1 MERFATTRGKVKDVT
16 ANGGLAELAKKYFD
30 NVESTGENAF
40 TGSHGIMK
48 SIEAHYKGDALIV
61 EVDNEKPD
69 FSNPESMKA
78 AREDRLRWTQF
89 LDESTGYDSKKR
101 GDKAKEWGK
110 KANKAKSSIS
120 AAKHFMTMAKNLPQE
135 TIDKANDLIQEIESA
150 LEEGDNTKAAGRGEK
165 LSKLLNK

>member
-1 MERFATTRGKVKDVT
+1 MERFSTTRGKVKEVT
-16 ANGGLAELAKKYFD
+16 ASGGLAELAKKYFD

-40 TGSHGIMK
+40 RGSHGIMK
-48 SIEAHYKGDALIV
+48 SIEAHYLGDALIV

-69 FSNPESMKA
+69 FSNADAMKS

-120 AAKHFMTMAKNLPQE
+120 AAKHFMSLAKNLPQE
-135 TIDKANDLIQEIESA
+135 TIDKAEELIQEIEAA
-150 LEEGDNTKAAGRGEK
+150 LEAGDNTKAAGRGEK

>member
-48 SIEAHYKGDALIV
+48 SIEAHYDGDALIV

-69 FSNPESMKA
+69 FSNPDSIKA
-78 AREDRLRWTQF
+78 AQQDRVRWTQF
-89 LDESTGYDSKKR
+89 LDESTGYDAKKR

-110 KANKAKSSIS
+110 KANKAKSAIS
-120 AAKHFMTMAKNLPQE
+120 SARHFMSLANNLPDE
-135 TIDKANDLIQEIESA
+135 TREKAESLIEEIEAA
-150 LEEGDNTKAAGRGEK
+150 LEAGDNTKAAGRGEK
-165 LSKLLNK
+165 LSKLLN

>member
-30 NVESTGENAF
+30 NVKSTGENAF

-48 SIEAHYKGDALIV
+48 SIDAHYNGDALIV
-61 EVDNEKPD
+61 EVANEKPD
-69 FSNPESMKA
+69 FSNPESMKL

-101 GDKAKEWGK
+101 GDKAKEWAK
-110 KANKAKSSIS
+110 KASKAKSAVSQ
-120 AAKHFMTMAKNLPQE
+120 ALHFMKVSSNVSE
-135 TIDKANDLIQEIESA
+135 EIKEKADALISEINSCLENNDF
-150 LEEGDNTKAAGRGEK
+150 TKAASRGEK
-165 LSKLLNK
+165 LNKLFQ

>member
-40 TGSHGIMK
+40 IGSHGIMK

-69 FSNPESMKA
+69 FSNPESM
-78 AREDRLRWTQF
+78 
-89 LDESTGYDSKKR
+89 
-101 GDKAKEWGK
+101 
-110 KANKAKSSIS
+110 NI
-120 AAKHFMTMAKNLPQE
+120 
-135 TIDKANDLIQEIESA
+135 
-150 LEEGDNTKAAGRGEK
+150 
-165 LSKLLNK
+165 LSKPSCSACSLTKPDPGTIIAFT